1 MFIACMSGKS
11 NYALLAAKKK
21 SSCLLQE
28 EEEPHNILVA
38 TSIRL
43 IYVVAYH
50 HPFSYSLIVSLERGT
65 KIEQKGSHFHRHSL
79 NFCACFKAILCTAAF
94 YGVFCLK
101 QEASEI
107 NPCHRI
113 FRRMPN
119 PSSTSKHSFLLSL
132 FHFSLSPSSQLSPRE
147 IVVF

>member
-50 HPFSYSLIVSLERGT
+50 HPFFYLLIVSFERGT

-79 NFCACFKAILCTAAF
+79 NFCACLRRFFVLLLFMEFFVLNEKH
-94 YGVFCLK
+94 LK
-101 QEASEI
+101 
-107 NPCHRI
+107 
-113 FRRMPN
+113 
-119 PSSTSKHSFLLSL
+119 
-132 FHFSLSPSSQLSPRE
+132 
-147 IVVF
+147 